1 VHAMTYSTWN
11 LQNIY
16 LIEKYKEE
24 KIATDAR
31 IKKIPESRSFVHPWR
46 KKEKLPRIHGLRK

>member
-1 VHAMTYSTWN
+1 MTYSTWN